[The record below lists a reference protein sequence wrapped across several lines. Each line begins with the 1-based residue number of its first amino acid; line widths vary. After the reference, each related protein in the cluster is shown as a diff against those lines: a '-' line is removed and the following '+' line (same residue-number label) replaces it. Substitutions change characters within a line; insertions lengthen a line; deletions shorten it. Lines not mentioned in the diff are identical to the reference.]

1 MTKLII
7 QLLEKLTGD
16 LKSGNSDIPM
26 EDAVK
31 ILDLLSPELP
41 TDDAIIYLGLSR
53 NKFFDT
59 VVPNIPSKKLRGTKL
74 YRKTDLDKF
83 KNPK

>member
-7 QLLEKLTGD
+7 QLLEKLTNE
-16 LKSGNSDIPM
+16 LKSGNSNITM

-41 TDDAIIYLGLSR
+41 TDDAILYLGMSR

-59 VVPNIPSKKLRGTKL
+59 VVPNIPSKKIRGTKL
-74 YRKTDLDKF
+74 YKKTDLDKF
-83 KNPK
+83 KNTK